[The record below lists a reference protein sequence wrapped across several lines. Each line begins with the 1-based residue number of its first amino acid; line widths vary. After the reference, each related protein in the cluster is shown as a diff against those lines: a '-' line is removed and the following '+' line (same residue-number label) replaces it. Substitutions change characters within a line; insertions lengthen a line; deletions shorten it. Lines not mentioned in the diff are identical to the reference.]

1 MLRVRVINDMRLDA
15 AGLGR
20 EVRPIRTHAA
30 QGKAGRIDQI
40 GGVAEFVAQA
50 PPRAPPS
57 RRKARRKPR
66 WDAARWHRTASS
78 ASRHMT
84 AHMVQPCAVALQA
97 ANNLAQA
104 HRPGKL
110 PIEQRDELVLGGQM
124 AHMFVRTVIL
134 NMLIKY
140 VPRNALQQIMKYAIV
155 MPHSVAPLP
164 YPNRRKTL
172 GCQ

>member
-1 MLRVRVINDMRLDA
+1 
-15 AGLGR
+15 
-20 EVRPIRTHAA
+20 
-30 QGKAGRIDQI
+30 
-40 GGVAEFVAQA
+40 
-50 PPRAPPS
+50 
-57 RRKARRKPR
+57 
-66 WDAARWHRTASS
+66 
-78 ASRHMT
+78 MT
-84 AHMVQPCAVALQA
+84 AHVIQPSAVALQT

-104 HRPGKL
+104 RRPGKL

-140 VPRNALQQIMKYAIV
+140 VPRNALQQIMKHAIV
-155 MPHSVAPLP
+155 MPHGVAPLP